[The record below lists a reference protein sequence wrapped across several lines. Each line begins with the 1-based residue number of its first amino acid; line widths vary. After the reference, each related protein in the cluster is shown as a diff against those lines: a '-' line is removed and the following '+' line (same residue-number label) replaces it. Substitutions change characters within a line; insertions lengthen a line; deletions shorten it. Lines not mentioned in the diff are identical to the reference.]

1 MNKLFNFRF
10 LAVFLAAIF
19 IFGAGTAQDSFA
31 QTKKKPVI
39 KKKPTV
45 KKPVVK
51 PTVKLYSV
59 PVGQRMRVRLNEE
72 ISSKTAKVGDTFT
85 TNVTEPVYSDSGV
98 IVIPSGSTIIG
109 RVDSVVPAKKGG
121 NPGAIE
127 VSFIEVKLPNG
138 TKRAI
143 SGSLTDLDAEDA
155 KSDNESTASGDKMKN
170 RKIIFIGGGA
180 GGGAVIGGMVGGA
193 KGALIGAGVGALGGF
208 LGEKFT
214 KGEEATVKSGTE
226 FGVVLNQAISMTKWS
241 ESVN

>member
-1 MNKLFNFRF
+1 MTKLSNFKF
-10 LAVFLAAIF
+10 LAMFLAAIF
-19 IFGAGTAQDSFA
+19 MFGAASEMSA
-31 QTKKKPVI
+31 QTKRKPVI

-45 KKPVVK
+45 KKPVTK
-51 PTVKLYSV
+51 PAVKLYNV
-59 PVGQRMRVRLNEE
+59 PVGHRLRVRINQEL
-72 ISSKTAKVGDTFT
+72 SSKTAKVGDTFT
-85 TNVTEPVYSDSGV
+85 NTVTEPVYSDSGV

-143 SGSLTDLDAEDA
+143 NGSLTDLNSEDA

-180 GGGAVIGGMVGGA
+180 GGGAIIGGMVGGA

-214 KGEEATVKSGTE
+214 KGEEAVVKSGTE
-226 FGVVLNQAISMTKWS
+226 FGVVLNQAISMAKWT
-241 ESVN
+241 EPVD